1 MKNATIFLSLFGSA
15 MLTSCAGVSPTRV
28 IGDTAGATGGALVGH
43 ALSKS
48 NPLITAASA
57 GAGVLLS
64 ETLQGASN
72 ASAKKSYTEGYEKG
86 RSDSSL
92 SSTSSVSDRN
102 PTMRPTFA
110 YSKCRCRNANR
121 TASFSH
127 RAPPPFEFRNNT
139 FTSMKLIISITTL
152 LVAASLANAQVV
164 VIDPTAIAHN
174 QANHVVDLAKYV
186 EMVNNQIRQINTM
199 TQELQQVTAYVKAF
213 GDPSKLLNIVGAN
226 QLIGSLQQT
235 GVGQTLTQLQRSA
248 NGLQALQYNGN
259 GLYQSLGQT
268 FTTPNGAQFPRLEDL
283 YRKYGAI
290 QDDSRNFQSVTNDVF
305 ARRKT
310 LRDQIAAT
318 TEKLQASTTDAET
331 QKLNGVITGYN
342 AELSTVDHE
351 IDNAAAQV
359 ATQDAENRADR
370 ERQEQARREE
380 RQAQMEEGLQQY
392 GEVFRLETTPPSFPT
407 SH

>member
-1 MKNATIFLSLFGSA
+1 MKNATILLSLFVGA
-15 MLTSCAGVSPTRV
+15 MLTSCGDVSPIQRV
-28 IGDTAGATGGALVGH
+28 MKKDEAI
-43 ALSKS
+43 
-48 NPLITAASA
+48 
-57 GAGVLLS
+57 
-64 ETLQGASN
+64 LQSSGF
-72 ASAKKSYTEGYEKG
+72 
-86 RSDSSL
+86 SL

-102 PTMRPTFA
+102 PTMRPTSA
-110 YSKCRCRNANR
+110 HSKCRYRNANR

-127 RAPPPFEFRNNT
+127 RAPPPFGFRNNT
-139 FTSMKLIISITTL
+139 FTPMKFIFSITTL
-152 LVAASLANAQVV
+152 LVVASLANAQVV

-226 QLIGSLQQT
+226 QLIGSLQQN

-268 FTTPNGAQFPRLEDL
+268 FTTPSGAQVPRLEDL

-290 QDDSRNFQSVTNDVF
+290 QDDSRNFQGVTTDVL

-310 LRDQIAAT
+310 LRDEIAAT
-318 TEKLQASTTDAET
+318 TQKLQASTTDAET
-331 QKLNGVITGYN
+331 QKLNGVLTGYN
-342 AELSTVDHE
+342 AEL
-351 IDNAAAQV
+351 
-359 ATQDAENRADR
+359 AT
-370 ERQEQARREE
+370 
-380 RQAQMEEGLQQY
+380 
-392 GEVFRLETTPPSFPT
+392 
-407 SH
+407 